1 MLEICLTS
9 ESSSACPTAAVSP
22 FPSPASLA
30 ATCQSTSRTP
40 AGPTAAASI
49 SYRNI
54 VCRLCLPHLASSL
67 TQSPSLPLP
76 RCGAAPRCFRGGAGG
91 PPSRSLGSGVIHGRS
106 SSTVFHTGDTTTGRC
121 RTTVMPR
128 GCRCICVWGL
138 ACLVTATRRRPTR
151 RNGKMCFPGHPV
163 DVRVGRAG
171 PVPLQVGVDGVLLLV
186 QLVAWP
192 PASCC
197 SARARGAEG
206 EWVALSSL
214 AWSGKRM
221 QRWC

>member
-1 MLEICLTS
+1 MLEIYLTS
-9 ESSSACPTAAVSP
+9 ESSSACPTATASP

-67 TQSPSLPLP
+67 AQSPSLPLP
-76 RCGAAPRCFRGGAGG
+76 RCEAAPRCFRGGAGG

-106 SSTVFHTGDTTTGRC
+106 SSTVFHTGDATTGRC

-138 ACLVTATRRRPTR
+138 ACLGIVARRRSSWR
-151 RNGKMCFPGHPV
+151 DDKMWFLGYRV
-163 DVRVGRAG
+163 DVRVCRAG
-171 PVPLQVGVDGVLLLV
+171 PVQIV
-186 QLVAWP
+186 QL
-192 PASCC
+192 
-197 SARARGAEG
+197 RR
-206 EWVALSSL
+206 
-214 AWSGKRM
+214 
-221 QRWC
+221 